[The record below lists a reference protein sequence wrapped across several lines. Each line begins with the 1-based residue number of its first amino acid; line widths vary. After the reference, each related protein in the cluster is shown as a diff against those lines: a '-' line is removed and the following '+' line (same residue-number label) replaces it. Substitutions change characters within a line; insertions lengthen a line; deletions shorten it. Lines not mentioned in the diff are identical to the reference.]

1 MEHSALYLH
10 NSAARFQASLMSS
23 IQPRPARFHLHR
35 PSEIQDQHPFQKA
48 LQPQPVDTS
57 YSQAFSERAH
67 REGMPKALAPLPEDE
82 VRVVFRWALLS
93 YNDSLE
99 LALDF
104 ELVYNPI

>member
-1 MEHSALYLH
+1 
-10 NSAARFQASLMSS
+10 
-23 IQPRPARFHLHR
+23 
-35 PSEIQDQHPFQKA
+35 
-48 LQPQPVDTS
+48 
-57 YSQAFSERAH
+57 
-67 REGMPKALAPLPEDE
+67 MPKALAPLPEDE